1 MDAYDCIVVG
11 AGLAGLQAAT
21 KLAERGHT
29 VLVLEARDRVGGR
42 TLNIQVGQDAWD
54 GGAGWIGAQQPLVK
68 GLCEQLGI
76 ATYPQYDE
84 GKHILMING
93 KVSTYTGNISS
104 LNRSDLGELE
114 QVVQQW
120 DELMLKVP
128 LDKPYACANAL
139 EWDSMNLEV
148 WERQN
153 MKSEVAINLLN
164 FIIRTVFAVE
174 PSQVSFLFFLFFLR
188 SGFGYNCLS
197 DIRGGAQQERVV
209 GGTQS
214 ISLALAQVLGSKIL
228 LNAPVRK
235 IEQWA
240 GGVVVHSDLGVHR
253 SKYVVVAVPPVVA
266 GSIQHSPPLP
276 AMRDQLTQR
285 MPMGCVIK
293 CYALYDRP
301 FWREKGF
308 SGEVLTTSSP
318 LCLYY
323 DATNYRGSAAL
334 VGFTAGDGAVNW
346 SGREAELKAAIIEQ
360 VVSLFGEE
368 GRRPREV
375 IIKDWMQE
383 QPWSRGCYVGV
394 MPSGMLS
401 SFGKALREPVGRIHW
416 AGTETA
422 MEWIGYM
429 EGALSSGLRAADEVV
444 ARLHTDPVP
453 ARL

>member
-114 QVVQQW
+114 QVV
-120 DELMLKVP
+120 P

-197 DIRGGAQQERVV
+197 DIRGGAQQERAFVTDGQARLTKDIVV

-293 CYALYDRP
+293 
-301 FWREKGF
+301 
-308 SGEVLTTSSP
+308 
-318 LCLYY
+318 
-323 DATNYRGSAAL
+323 
-334 VGFTAGDGAVNW
+334 
-346 SGREAELKAAIIEQ
+346 LKAAIIEQ

>member
-1 MDAYDCIVVG
+1 MEYDCIVVG

-21 KLAERGHT
+21 KLAEHGHT
-29 VLVLEARDRVGGR
+29 VLVLEARNRVGGR
-42 TLNIQVGQDAWD
+42 TLNIEVGEDKWD

-68 GLCEQLGI
+68 GLCDKFGI

-84 GKHILMING
+84 GKHVLLING
-93 KVSTYTGNISS
+93 KVTHYTGNISS
-104 LNRSDLGELE
+104 LNRADLGELE
-114 QVVQQW
+114 HVVQQW

-128 LDKPYACANAL
+128 LDRPYDCPEAL
-139 EWDSMNLEV
+139 SWDSMNLEL

-174 PSQVSFLFFLFFLR
+174 PSQVSFLFFLLFLR
-188 SGFGYNCLS
+188 SGFGYNSLS

-214 ISLALAQVLGSKIL
+214 ISMALAQVLGSKIL

-235 IEQWA
+235 IEQWV
-240 GGVVVHSDLGVHR
+240 GGAVVHSDLGVYR
-253 SKYVVVAVPPVVA
+253 CKYIIVAVPPVVA

-276 AMRDQLTQR
+276 AIRDQLTQR

-293 CYALYDRP
+293 CYVLYDTP

-308 SGEVLTTSSP
+308 SGEVLTTSPP

-334 VGFTAGDGAVNW
+334 VGFTAGDAAVSW
-346 SGREAELKAAIIEQ
+346 SGKEAELRTAIIEQ

-368 GRRPREV
+368 ARRPKQV

-416 AGTETA
+416 AGSETA
-422 MEWIGYM
+422 LEWIGYM
-429 EGALSSGLRAADEVV
+429 EGALSSGIRAADEVI
-444 ARLHTDPVP
+444 ARLQAAPVG